1 MTVDLALSEA
11 WRLIRHPL
19 MLVGGGI
26 TLLVTLLSLA
36 RSPGTRFDAV
46 TAAPTFYA
54 GVFVILAAN
63 LVATRDSRS
72 GATEMLASAPTS
84 PVRRTLS
91 LILAAVAPA
100 VACAGLVLLA
110 DAYLRATGGYVVAP
124 NGWYLAQTPLTIF
137 GAGLLGILVARW
149 LPYRAAPY
157 LVVVGV
163 ITANVIASN
172 HPETIHTLGLY
183 VAWERFV
190 PAGGWA
196 GLYPGSVS
204 LHTGY
209 LAGLCA
215 LAATCALAHDARRR
229 RVFVLAAAVIV
240 AGTAVSAWTQLP

>member
-1 MTVDLALSEA
+1 MNQLALTEA
-11 WRLIRHPL
+11 WHLVRHPL
-19 MLVGGGI
+19 TVAAGGI
-26 TLLVTLLSLA
+26 TVLVTLLSLT
-36 RSPGTRFDAV
+36 RNPGTRFDAV

-72 GATEMLASAPTS
+72 GATEMLASAPI
-84 PVRRTLS
+84 PAVRRTLS
-91 LILAAVAPA
+91 LILAAAAPA
-100 VACAGLVLLA
+100 AGCAALVLLA
-110 DAYLRATGGYVVAP
+110 DGYLRATGGYVVAP
-124 NGWYLAQTPLTIF
+124 NGWYLVQTPLTIF

-157 LVVVGV
+157 LVIIGVVV
-163 ITANVIASN
+163 ANVIASN

-196 GLYPGSVS
+196 GLYPGSIS

-209 LAGLCA
+209 LAGLCS
-215 LAATCALAHDARRR
+215 LAATCALARDAPRRR
-229 RVFVLAAAVIV
+229 AFVIPAAVLV